1 MKRLLPLILL
11 AAAAFA
17 AGIGTALTSHSVVAT
32 LRGVPN
38 EPVSFTEEGKL
49 RNEDQIIAYTW
60 VKFLKTGDETWP
72 LHFPMAKAAVRAM
85 DAVTQFCASQ
95 KVTV

>member
-1 MKRLLPLILL
+1 M
-11 AAAAFA
+11 
-17 AGIGTALTSHSVVAT
+17 VAT

-49 RNEDQIIAYTW
+49 RNEDQIIAFTW

-72 LHFPMAKAAVRAM
+72 LHFPMAKSAVRAM
-85 DAVTQFCASQ
+85 DAVTNFLASQ
-95 KVTV
+95 EVKVTGQGAGITAWRYKRK